1 MSVQIHMINLLNLLF
16 LLIHVIDLEPDN
28 TNRAEISDPYF
39 GVEYELGRVSGINS
53 TYNPLNGDIYLYR
66 NDLVRISVDGKI
78 DTLAYGLFGAGEIFE
93 MDTHPDGDRVRFWD
107 RGVGRVFDFYLDEKK
122 LERIDQSHSHNNMFG
137 HAAYVDS
144 EGGIFAMGGYGYWN
158 LKNLLIRYDPDFK
171 QWEKVVVTNRE
182 LIPEAQDGKLFADND
197 FLYYLVV
204 NSGGKGKINE
214 LFKLDKKLNVWSKD
228 KKGSYL
234 LRSQFKEQGSTFRYN
249 STNSIDKENSIVA
262 FVSENDR
269 TSTIIFYDFAHQ
281 KRYDLN
287 AEQNGMYDPRAV
299 FYSEQLNEW
308 IVLSHGVSKQD
319 RTRLNIQTIDF
330 ANILEN
336 TVPEA
341 VPFWIERPFFYG
353 TASLIFLLL
362 LLLSIYKVSSETD
375 KRFNKA
381 TSNEDKGGIKI
392 IYKNHEPIHVIISG
406 KKVDLEADL
415 TVYKFWAFIL
425 NAAQVNLNQIPL
437 ADFDDNVFENIH
449 ENSQRSRVRSKLFE
463 MVNKE
468 MQKPFICTMKSEY
481 DKRAKV
487 VKIDYSLL
495 EIKRN

>member
-1 MSVQIHMINLLNLLF
+1 MILPLF
-16 LLIHVIDLEPDN
+16 LSFFFNLSEPAPDSTLIFRKNID
-28 TNRAEISDPYF
+28 
-39 GVEYELGRVSGINS
+39 YEVSNFKSKNS
-53 TYNPLNGDIYLYR
+53 SYNPFNGDIYLYR
-66 NDLVRISVDGKI
+66 NALIRIAIDGKI
-78 DTLAYGLFGAGEIFE
+78 DTLAYELFEEGEIFR
-93 MDTHPDGDRVRFWD
+93 MDTHPKGDRLRFWD
-107 RGVGRVFDFYLDEKK
+107 SGVGRVFDFYLDELK
-122 LERIDQSHSHNNMFG
+122 LERKDTSHNHRNMFG
-137 HAAYVDS
+137 HAAYVDN
-144 EGGIFAMGGYGYWN
+144 EGGIYAMGGYGYWS
-158 LKNLLIRYDPDFK
+158 LKNLLVRFDPNTG
-171 QWEKVVVTNRE
+171 QWEEVVPVNRQ
-182 LIPEAQDGKLFADND
+182 LIPKAQDGTLFTDND
-197 FLYYLVV
+197 FIYYLVI
-204 NSGGKGKINE
+204 NRDEKGITHA
-214 LFKLDKKLNVWSKD
+214 LFKLDKRLNVWNKD

-234 LRSQFKEQGSTFRYN
+234 LRSQLREFGSTFRYN
-249 STNSIDKENSIVA
+249 STYSIDKENSIVA
-262 FVSENDR
+262 YVSENDR
-269 TSTIIFYDFAHQ
+269 KSTITFYDFAHQ
-281 KRYDLN
+281 KRYIFN
-287 AEQNGMYDPRAV
+287 AEQHGMYDPRAV
-299 FYSEQLNEW
+299 YYSEQLKQW
-308 IVLSHGVSKQD
+308 IVLSHGARKQD
-319 RTRLNIQTIDF
+319 RTKLNIQTIDF

-336 TVPEA
+336 TVPETA
-341 VPFWIERPFFYG
+341 PFWVVRPFFYG
-353 TASLIFLLL
+353 TASLIFLFL
-362 LLLSIYKVSSETD
+362 LLLSIYKVSSETV

-495 EIKRN
+495 DIKNHINEEHIEHSNN